1 MNDIYRALAR
11 ITITKRIN
19 EASTSFTVQLK
30 NPLDPDEY
38 DTGEAFEYTL
48 IDNTLPEGHGVINGL
63 IETVDIDQKDG
74 NKIWGLDGRDKGL
87 NLTTTKFSVDS
98 TETVEGEEEESHT
111 EHTVEEWL
119 DLILDGTTI
128 TIGRGQVALSKV
140 IKLTTDGQA
149 VNKFTGNWSTKE
161 DAINTL
167 FAQYIRFSGA
177 KQFKWYVDWAGTFRW
192 FELQSERGNVLQ
204 FFENDDRL
212 LDFKAKKTATS
223 ILNDF
228 TGFYGPEED
237 QTSVH
242 LQNTA
247 SITKYGLRPAD
258 PITRTDYTEEEMTY
272 YLQGKLDRKSKE
284 IYTGTLELAG
294 MQLIE
299 TGTRLQFPDHGKYS
313 GVVWTVVDQTFTIE
327 PGRITTTLGV
337 STDDSAISLTNEFDA
352 VYAIAKKEV
361 EDNKAQIAVV
371 TNIPTSGDRC
381 DVWMAGPEGSGVV
394 VNIRNPGG
402 NWRT

>member
-11 ITITKRIN
+11 ITISKRIN
-19 EASTSFTVQLK
+19 EGSSSFNVQLK

-38 DTGEAFEYTL
+38 DTGETFEYTI
-48 IDNTLPEGHGVINGL
+48 IDNTLPEGHAVINGL
-63 IETVDIDQKDG
+63 IEDVDIDQKDN
-74 NKIWGLDGRDKGL
+74 NKIWGLAGRDKGL
-87 NLTTTKFSVDS
+87 ELTTSKYTVDS
-98 TETVEGEEEESHT
+98 TEENHI

-149 VNKFTGNWSTKE
+149 TNKFTGNWSTKE
-161 DAINTL
+161 EAINHL
-167 FAQYIRFSGA
+167 FAQYIRFAEA
-177 KQFKWYVDWAGTFRW
+177 KQFKWHVDFGGFFRW
-192 FELQSERGNVLQ
+192 FELQSERGVVLQ
-204 FFENDDRL
+204 FFENDDRV
-212 LDFKAKKTATS
+212 LDFKAKKTAKG

-228 TGFYGPEED
+228 TGYYGPEED
-237 QTSVH
+237 QTSIH

-247 SITKYGLRPAD
+247 SRTKYGLRPAD
-258 PITRTDYTEEEMTY
+258 PITRTDFTADEMTY
-272 YLQGKLDRKSKE
+272 YLQSELDRKSKE

-294 MQLIE
+294 MVLIE
-299 TGTRLQFPDHGKYS
+299 PGTRLQFPDHGKYS

-327 PGRITTTLGV
+327 PGRITTSLGV
-337 STDDSAISLTNEFDA
+337 STDDSAISLTNDYDA

-361 EDNKAQIAVV
+361 DDNKSTTGLVV
-371 TNIPTSGDRC
+371 SVPTTGDRC

-394 VNIRNPGG
+394 VSVRNPGG

>member
-11 ITITKRIN
+11 ITISKRIN
-19 EASTSFTVQLK
+19 EGSTSFTVQLK

-38 DTGEAFEYTL
+38 DTGETFEYTI
-48 IDNTLPEGHGVINGL
+48 IDNTLPEGHAVISGL
-63 IETVDIDQKDG
+63 IEDVDIDQKDN
-74 NKIWGLDGRDKGL
+74 NKIWGLSGRDKGL
-87 NLTTTKFSVDS
+87 ELTTTKYSVDS
-98 TETVEGEEEESHT
+98 TEENHT

-119 DLILDGTTI
+119 DLILEDTTI
-128 TIGRGQVALSKV
+128 TIGRGQAALSKV

-149 VNKFTGNWSTKE
+149 TNKFTGNWSTKE
-161 DAINTL
+161 EAINQL
-167 FAQYIRFSGA
+167 FAQYIRFAGA
-177 KQFKWYVDWAGTFRW
+177 KQFKWYVDFGGFFRW
-192 FELQSERGNVLQ
+192 FELQTDRGVILQ
-204 FFENDDRL
+204 FFENDDRV
-212 LDFKAKKTATS
+212 LDFKAKKTARG

-228 TGFYGPEED
+228 TGYYGPEED
-237 QTSVH
+237 QTSIH
-242 LQNTA
+242 LQNSA

-258 PITRTDYTEEEMTY
+258 PITRTDFTADEMTY
-272 YLQGKLDRKSKE
+272 YLQSELDRKSKE

-294 MQLIE
+294 MVLIE
-299 TGTRLQFPDHGKYS
+299 PGIRLQFPDHGKYS

-337 STDDSAISLTNEFDA
+337 STDDSAISLTNDYDA

-361 EDNKAQIAVV
+361 EDNKAVVAVV
-371 TNIPTSGDRC
+371 TNVPTSGDRC